1 MDKLLMQCTSGVG
14 HITEIRAEVDGGFS
28 IHSNFHSRAQA
39 EQLRDWLNEYLSQ
52 PTPEEIAMAESLRAE
67 WAGDAPTTAFETW
80 HAGHQ
85 RDWIRV
91 ARAAMKRG
99 AKC

>member
-1 MDKLLMQCTSGVG
+1 MNALRLKCTSNIGDL
-14 HITEIRAEVDGGFS
+14 TEIREKSGSIFS
-28 IHSNFHSRAQA
+28 IRGNIHTRAQA

-52 PTPEEIAMAESLRAE
+52 PTPEEIAMAVALRAE

-80 HAGHQ
+80 HTGHQ
-85 RDWIRV
+85 ADWLRV

-99 AKC
+99 AK